1 MLGQE
6 YDTDFSAPAV
16 AIAPPD
22 SPNVES
28 LGRKSIFERA
38 KTITTA
44 EFNRLSRDERKA
56 MSIALAEMWNIPIP
70 KRFTVKGMPYEN
82 ENPLWYLR
90 LTSGEMR
97 GGAIFG

>member
-1 MLGQE
+1 
-6 YDTDFSAPAV
+6 
-16 AIAPPD
+16 
-22 SPNVES
+22 
-28 LGRKSIFERA
+28 
-38 KTITTA
+38 
-44 EFNRLSRDERKA
+44 